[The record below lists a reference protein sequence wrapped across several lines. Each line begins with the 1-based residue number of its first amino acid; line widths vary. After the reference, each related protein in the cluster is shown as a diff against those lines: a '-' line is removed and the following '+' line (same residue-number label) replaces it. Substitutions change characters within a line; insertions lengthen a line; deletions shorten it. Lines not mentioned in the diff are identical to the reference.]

1 MEDTDV
7 DVVTGAFSYTGGYL
21 ASRLLDAG
29 RKVRTLTAHPSHEHP
44 LAGRIE
50 VVPYRFDQ
58 PSELARSLYGATTF
72 YNTYWVRFPRG
83 DTTFHDAVANS
94 RALFEAAKRAGVHRI
109 VHVSITNADAGPMW
123 PYFRGKA
130 AVEQLLAEAGVAY
143 SIVRPT
149 VVFGR
154 EDVLVNNIAW
164 LLRHFPLF
172 AIPGR
177 GDYRVRPVFVG
188 DVARLCVES
197 ASMTGNHVLNAVG
210 PDIFTFEEMVR
221 VVRGAVGS
229 HARLLHVPAATVPTL
244 TRLLGLIVRDVL
256 LTREELG
263 GLMDELVTVDG
274 PATGSVS
281 FREWVGANADILGR
295 AYTSELGR
303 HFRDPLT

>member
-1 MEDTDV
+1 MEDTGL
-7 DVVTGAFSYTGGYL
+7 DVVTGAFSYTGSYI

-29 RKVRTLTAHPSHEHP
+29 RKVRTVTAHPRHDHP

-58 PSELARSLYGATTF
+58 PVQLARSFDGAATF

-83 DTTFHDAVANS
+83 DTTFDDAVAKS
-94 RALFEAAKRAGVHRI
+94 RALFEAAARAGVPRI
-109 VHVSITNADAGPMW
+109 VHVSITNADAGSKW
-123 PYFRGKA
+123 LYFRGKA
-130 AVEQLLAEAGVAY
+130 AVEQLLAEAGVGY

-149 VVFGR
+149 VVFGW

-164 LLRHFPLF
+164 LLRHFLLF

-177 GDYRVRPVFVG
+177 GYYRVRPVFV
-188 DVARLCVES
+188 DDLARLCVES
-197 ASMTGNHVLNAVG
+197 ASMAGNHVLNAVG
-210 PDIFTFEEMVR
+210 PDILTFEEMVR
-221 VVRGAVGS
+221 VVRDAVGS
-229 HARLLHVPAATVPTL
+229 RAHLLHVPPATLPAL
-244 TRLLGLIVRDVL
+244 TSLIGLVVRDVL

-281 FREWVGANADILGR
+281 FRQWVGANAEMLGR
-295 AYTSELGR
+295 SYASELGR
-303 HFRDPLT
+303 HFRTPAT